1 MSEAPD
7 DVLFESFEFD
17 DVSLD
22 NRVGLAP
29 MTRTSATDDGRATEE
44 MARYY
49 AKFARGGFSF
59 LVSEGVYTDFEYSQG
74 YLNQPGLV
82 SDEQVEAWR
91 QVTEA
96 VHEEGAPIFAQLMH
110 AGAISQGNPHAD
122 ETVGP
127 SAVQPK
133 GEQAELYGGEGEF
146 PVPRELTVDDLDEIK
161 DSFVAAAE
169 NAQQAGFDG
178 VELHAANGYLLNEFL
193 AADANRRE
201 DEYGGDVE
209 SRVRFPSEV
218 LEAVREALPSE
229 FVVGIRVSQEKVNDD
244 EYRWPGAEDDA
255 EVIFSSLSETGAD
268 YVHVTETD
276 VTAPAFGDEGPT
288 LADLAVEY
296 SAADTAVVANG
307 GLGDPEAARQ
317 TLEAGSD
324 LVTLGTSAL
333 SNPDWPQRVAAGDDP
348 DPFDFEDILLPQAT
362 IGDHEVPD
370 ADVASLDD

>member
-1 MSEAPD
+1 MSEES
-7 DVLFESFEFD
+7 DVLFESFDFD

-29 MTRTSATDDGRATEE
+29 MTRTSATDDGRATEQ

-59 LVSEGVYTDFEYSQG
+59 LVSEGVYTDHEYSQG

-82 SDEQVEAWR
+82 TEDHVESWQ
-91 QVTEA
+91 QVTDA
-96 VHEEGAPIFAQLMH
+96 VHEAGAPIFAQLMH

-127 SAVQPK
+127 SAVQPV
-133 GEQAELYGGEGEF
+133 GEKSGLYGGEGEF
-146 PVPRELTVDDLDEIK
+146 ETPRELLTKELVGIRQ
-161 DSFVAAAE
+161 SFVAAAR
-169 NAQQAGFDG
+169 NAEEAGFDG

-193 AADANRRE
+193 AADANQRD

-209 SRVRFPSEV
+209 NRVRFPAEV
-218 LEAVREALPSE
+218 LEAVDAELPDG
-229 FVVGIRVSQEKVNDD
+229 FVVGVRVSQEKVNDD
-244 EYRWPGAEDDA
+244 EYRWPGEEDDA
-255 EVIFSSLSETGAD
+255 EVIFSALSEAGAD
-268 YVHVTETD
+268 YIHVTGTD
-276 VTAPAFGDEGPT
+276 ATTPAFGDTGPT
-288 LADLAVEY
+288 LADLAVEH
-296 SAADTAVVANG
+296 SGDGTAVVDNG
-307 GLGDPEAARQ
+307 GLGDPDAARQ
-317 TLEAGSD
+317 AIEAGSD

-333 SNPDWPQRVAAGDDP
+333 SNPDWPKQVAAGEDP
-348 DPFDFEDILLPQAT
+348 DPFDFEEILLPKAT